1 VEVDRKEIDTMKTI
15 AVKDLVVP
23 LSEYAT
29 IPIGASLLEAV
40 EALEKA
46 QEDFDSTKYRHRAIL
61 VLNETGHVVG
71 KIGQLDAL
79 RALEPKY
86 CEMVEGQAVSRLGF
100 SAKFIQDMCDQ
111 YDLFDKP
118 LDDLCKKASTL
129 NVENCMGEL
138 TENEYISIEAT
149 LDMAIHQLVMG
160 SHQSLVVKDG
170 PAIVGILRLTDVFVA
185 VFHAM
190 KECGI

>member
-1 VEVDRKEIDTMKTI
+1 MKTI

-29 IPIGASLLEAV
+29 IRSGASLLEAV

-46 QEDFDSTKYRHRAIL
+46 QEDFDATKYRHRAVL
-61 VLNETGHVVG
+61 VLDETGHVLG

-86 CEMVEGQAVSRLGF
+86 CDMVEGQAINRFGF
-100 SAKFIQDMCDQ
+100 SAAFIQSMCDQ

-118 LDDLCKKASTL
+118 LDDLCKKAATIK
-129 NVENCMGEL
+129 VENCMGEL
-138 TENEYISIEAT
+138 SENEFIAADAT

-160 SHQSLVVKDG
+160 SHQSLLVKDG
-170 PAIVGILRLTDVFVA
+170 KEIVGILRLTDVFVA

-190 KECGI
+190 KECSL

>member
-1 VEVDRKEIDTMKTI
+1 MKTI
-15 AVKDLVVP
+15 SIRDLVIP

-46 QEDFDSTKYRHRAIL
+46 QGEFDATRYRHRAIL
-61 VLNETGHVVG
+61 VLDETGHVVG
-71 KIGQLDAL
+71 KIGQLEAL

-86 CEMVEGQAVSRLGF
+86 CEMVEGHAVSRFGF
-100 SAKFIQDMCDQ
+100 SAKFLQSMCEQ

-118 LDDLCKKASTL
+118 LDDLCKKAGTL
-129 NVENCMGEL
+129 KAENCMNEL
-138 TENEYISIEAT
+138 SENEFIASDAT

-160 SHQSLVVKDG
+160 NHQSLLVKDG
-170 PAIVGILRLTDVFVA
+170 DSITGILRLTDVFVA

-190 KECGI
+190 KECSL

>member
-1 VEVDRKEIDTMKTI
+1 MKTI

-46 QEDFDSTKYRHRAIL
+46 QEEFDATKYRHRAVL
-61 VLNETGHVVG
+61 VLDKTGYVIG

-86 CEMVEGQAVSRLGF
+86 CDMVDGQAVSRFGF
-100 SAKFIQDMCDQ
+100 SATFLQSMCEQ

-118 LDDLCKKASTL
+118 LDDLCKKAATL
-129 NVENCMGEL
+129 KVENCMGKL
-138 TENEYISIEAT
+138 SENEFIAIDAT

-160 SHQSLVVKDG
+160 NHQSLLVKDDKT
-170 PAIVGILRLTDVFVA
+170 IVGILRLTDVFVA

-190 KECGI
+190 KKCSL

>member
-1 VEVDRKEIDTMKTI
+1 MKTI
-15 AVKDLVVP
+15 TVKDLVVS

-29 IPIGASLLEAV
+29 IQIGASLVEAV
-40 EALEKA
+40 EALERA
-46 QEDFDSTKYRHRAIL
+46 QGEFDATKYRHRAVL
-61 VLNETGHVVG
+61 VLDETGHVIG

-100 SAKFIQDMCDQ
+100 SAKFIKDMCQQ

-118 LDDLCKKASTL
+118 MDDLCKKAANL
-129 NVENCMGEL
+129 NVEDCMGEL
-138 TENEYISIEAT
+138 SENEFIDISAT

-160 SHQSLVVKDG
+160 NHQSLIVKDKET
-170 PAIVGILRLTDVFVA
+170 IIGILRLTDVFVA

-190 KECGI
+190 KECRI

>member
-1 VEVDRKEIDTMKTI
+1 MKTKM
-15 AVKDLVVP
+15 VKELMIP

-29 IPIGASLLEAV
+29 VSKEATLHEAV
-40 EALEKA
+40 MALKKA
-46 QEDFDSTKYRHRAIL
+46 QEGFDNKYPHRAIL
-61 VLNETGHVVG
+61 VLDSTGHVVG

-86 CEMVEGQAVSRLGF
+86 CEMVESNAASRFGF
-100 SAKFIQDMCDQ
+100 SAKFIQSMCEQ

-118 LDDLCKKASTL
+118 LDDLCKKAGTL
-129 NVENCMGEL
+129 KAEDCMGQL
-138 TENEYISIEAT
+138 SENEYIASDAT

-160 SHQSLVVKDG
+160 SHQSLLVKDDN
-170 PAIVGILRLTDVFVA
+170 AIVGILRLTDVFAA

-190 KECGI
+190 KECTI